1 MDSPDRQGAANSG
14 IKKMRR
20 LTRFVQLAPFAYVLL
35 YALYM
40 LMGSLLP
47 EETLCAIDSVA
58 INSPLV
64 TGGMMVLSKLMNL
77 CRWHKAAVLIP
88 STSQIEG
95 YIDSFVIT
103 FTQEEIFFINLSIGL
118 FSLLFL
124 VLAHKHFFGNG

>member
-1 MDSPDRQGAANSG
+1 
-14 IKKMRR
+14 MRR

-118 FSLLFL
+118 FSILFL
-124 VLAHKHFFGNG
+124 AFAHKHFFGNG

>member
-1 MDSPDRQGAANSG
+1 
-14 IKKMRR
+14 MRR

-40 LMGSLLP
+40 LLGSVLP
-47 EETLCAIDSVA
+47 DETLCAIDSVM
-58 INSPLV
+58 IDSPLI
-64 TGGMMVLSKLMNL
+64 TGRFMVLSKLMNL

-103 FTQEEIFFINLSIGL
+103 FTQEEIFFINLSIGVIAIS
-118 FSLLFL
+118 FFFI
-124 VLAHKHFFGNG
+124 ACRHFIHGR

>member
-47 EETLCAIDSVA
+47 EETLCAIDSAA

-88 STSQIEG
+88 FTSQIEG

-103 FTQEEIFFINLSIGL
+103 FTQEEIFFINLSIGI
-118 FSLLFL
+118 
-124 VLAHKHFFGNG
+124 LAISFFFIACRHFIHGR

>member
-1 MDSPDRQGAANSG
+1 
-14 IKKMRR
+14 MRR

-124 VLAHKHFFGNG
+124 ALAHKHFFGNG